1 MYISRSQTD
10 NQINLGRT
18 KISLLAALKIT
29 RNKRNE
35 TPFDNVT
42 QTSTI
47 KHTTWISQTISTLLS
62 IKKLINYH

>member
-18 KISLLAALKIT
+18 KISLLAALKII

-47 KHTTWISQTISTLLS
+47 KHTAWISQTISMLLS
-62 IKKLINYH
+62 IKKIN